1 MSWIVAAMMYLA
13 VGAVLFA
20 QPRPGTAELE
30 DFTWRGQGEIF
41 RETLPAVL
49 AWPVMLLRLLRF

>member
-1 MSWIVAAMMYLA
+1 MLILVLMYLA

-20 QPRPGTAELE
+20 QPSPGAAEPV
-30 DFTWRGQGEIF
+30 DFTWHRQGEIF

-49 AWPVMLLRLLRF
+49 WWPLTLWRLLRP